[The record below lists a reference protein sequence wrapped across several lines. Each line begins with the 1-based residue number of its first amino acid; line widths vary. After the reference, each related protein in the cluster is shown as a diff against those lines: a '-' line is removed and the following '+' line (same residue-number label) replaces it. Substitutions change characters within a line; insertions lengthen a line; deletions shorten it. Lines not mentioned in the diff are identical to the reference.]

1 MENVCNRLLG
11 REGIERRNV
20 IIFSVRLTQIKL
32 SGFKSF
38 VDPTSINVPGQLVGV
53 VGPNGCGKSNV
64 IDAVRWVLGETRA
77 SALRGDSMQDVIFN
91 GSGNRP
97 PHARASVELNFD
109 NSEGRAGG
117 QWSQYGEIA
126 VKRILQRDGE
136 SSYYINGIHVR
147 RRDITDMFLGTGLG
161 PRAYAIIEQGMIS
174 RVIEAKPEELR
185 VFLEEAAGISKYKE
199 RRRETENRLAD
210 TRENLS
216 RITDIRLELGAQ
228 LEKLEAQAKVA
239 ARYKEFQSDL
249 SLKQHLLWY
258 LRRRDAGAERER
270 HAQEIARVGNE
281 MEAENAQ
288 LRHFESRLE
297 TARTTHYQ
305 AGDGMNTAQAALY
318 TANATVASHES
329 QLRYAEETR
338 SRLEG
343 QHTERRAQ
351 LGSWREQRAQL
362 TQALHMWAARSGA
375 AKEHAAQAKSR
386 LEQENALLPQAEA
399 AFRAAQ
405 EGAIESRSGLQQSES
420 ALQLEKA
427 NLAHL
432 ERGVAA
438 LGQRR
443 ERLDAELQTL
453 AAPDAAAANAVQA
466 GMRELDAA
474 LRSSQS
480 RIESLQAESAAAD
493 EGRAAATEALNA
505 AQRNETAAQAQL
517 TTLRQIQADTEN
529 NAPLRDWLDRHS
541 LGGLPRLFQ
550 KLRIDAGWEA
560 AVEAVLRERLHA
572 LEAAGIDK
580 LPSELPPAKASL
592 FERGSAPATAS
603 VAGLTPLS
611 AHVHATDP
619 AVSGALADW
628 LADVYAVEGRPARES
643 LRPGMLL
650 VNREGHQFTRHTVSF
665 HAPDAVDAGL
675 LARQAEIEALETRC
689 KGLEQ
694 ARRAAEA
701 AHQEAEA
708 SAAERS
714 AALEAGRTEI
724 SRMEKARHDAQIE
737 ELKLTQSEE
746 RYRERSAQVHAEVA
760 EIDREAARVRQA
772 LAECQAGIARGEEAI
787 AAAGERL
794 EAARQALA
802 AAEIAVVNQRRAA
815 QQSERELQDAVFGER
830 ECASKIAEIDNSVKV
845 IDQQIEHAEQE
856 ITKLTSE
863 LAADP
868 IPEVKR
874 QLESAVEA
882 RLACEKTLA
891 TARDAVEAAAA
902 ALREIEESRLQVESR
917 AAPLRERLAELRL
930 KEQAA
935 RINHDQ
941 FATQL
946 SEALADEA
954 ALAAH
959 AEAAPRPSSLQGEI
973 TRLSAAIGELGA
985 VNMAALEE
993 LSTSRERKAYLD
1005 SQATDLEEAVKTL
1018 EDAIRKIDRE
1028 TRELLRETF
1037 DSVNKHFGSLFP
1049 TLFGGGEAKLIMTG
1063 EEILDAGV
1071 QVMAQPPG
1079 KRNSSIHLLSG
1090 GEKALTAISLVF
1102 SLFQLNPAP
1111 FCLLDEVD
1119 APLDDSN
1126 TLRFCDLVKRMSA
1139 QTQFLFISHNKISM
1153 EMAQQLIGVTMPES
1167 GVSRVVAVD
1176 IDEALR
1182 IREELAA

>member
-1 MENVCNRLLG
+1 L
-11 REGIERRNV
+11 
-20 IIFSVRLTQIKL
+20 KL

-38 VDPTSINVPGQLVGV
+38 VDPTTINVPGQLVGV

-109 NSEGRAGG
+109 NSQGRAAG

-126 VKRILQRDGE
+126 VKRVLQRDGE
-136 SSYYINGIHVR
+136 SSYYINGLHVR

-199 RRRETENRLAD
+199 RRRETENRLTD
-210 TRENLS
+210 TRENLA
-216 RITDIRLELGAQ
+216 RISDIRLELGAQ
-228 LEKLEAQAKVA
+228 LEKLEAQAKIA

-249 SLKQHLLWY
+249 SLKQQLLWY
-258 LRRRDAGAERER
+258 LRRRDASSERER

-297 TARTTHYQ
+297 TARATHYQ
-305 AGDGMNTAQAALY
+305 AGDAMNGAQGALY

-338 SRLEG
+338 SRLEN
-343 QHTERRAQ
+343 QHTERRSQ
-351 LGSWREQRAQL
+351 LASWREQRAQL
-362 TQALHMWAARSGA
+362 THALHMWAARSVT
-375 AKEHAAQAKSR
+375 AKERAAQAKGK
-386 LEQENALLPQAEA
+386 LEQENALLPRAED

-405 EGAIESRSGLQQSES
+405 EAANESRSGVQQSES

-432 ERGVAA
+432 ERSVHA
-438 LGQRR
+438 LGQRH

-453 AAPDAAAANAVQA
+453 AAPDAAAASAVQA
-466 GMRELDAA
+466 GVRELDAA
-474 LRSSQS
+474 LQS
-480 RIESLQAESAAAD
+480 AQAQLESLQAESAAAD

-505 AQRNETAAQAQL
+505 AQRDETAAQAQL
-517 TTLRQIQADTEN
+517 ATLRQIQADTEN
-529 NAPLRDWLDRHS
+529 NAPLRDWLDRHA
-541 LGGLPRLFQ
+541 LGSLPRLFQ
-550 KLRIDAGWEA
+550 KLRIDSGWEA
-560 AVEAVLRERLHA
+560 AVESVLRERLHA
-572 LEAAGIDK
+572 LEASGIDK
-580 LPSELPPAKASL
+580 LPGEMPPAKASL
-592 FERGSAPATAS
+592 FERGMAAATAP
-603 VAGLTPLS
+603 VAGLTPLA

-628 LADVYAVEGRPARES
+628 LADVYAVEGQPAREA

-675 LARQAEIEALETRC
+675 LARQAEIETLEQRC
-689 KGLEQ
+689 KGLEDTL
-694 ARRAAEA
+694 RRAQA
-701 AHQEAEA
+701 ALQEAEA
-708 SAAERS
+708 HAAERTD
-714 AALEAGRTEI
+714 ALESARTQI

-737 ELKLTQSEE
+737 ELKLVQSEE
-746 RYRERSAQVHAEVA
+746 RYRERSEQVRGELA
-760 EIDREAARVRQA
+760 EIDRERARTHQG
-772 LAECQAGIARGEEAI
+772 LAECQAAIARGEEAI

-794 EAARQALA
+794 EAARQALT
-802 AAEIAVVNQRRAA
+802 AAENAVVAQRRAA
-815 QQSERELQDAVFGER
+815 QQAEREQQDAVFGER
-830 ECASKIAEIDNSVKV
+830 ECGSKIAEIDNSVKV
-845 IDQQIEHAEQE
+845 IDQQIEHAELE
-856 ITKLTSE
+856 IAKLTTE

-874 QLESAVEA
+874 QLETAVEA

-935 RINHDQ
+935 QINHDQ
-941 FATQL
+941 YATQL
-946 SEALADEA
+946 TEAGADEA
-954 ALAAH
+954 ALATH
-959 AEAAPRPSSLQGEI
+959 AADAPRPSALQGEI
-973 TRLSAAIGELGA
+973 TRLSQAIGELGA

-993 LSTSRERKAYLD
+993 LSSMQERKSYLD
-1005 SQATDLEEAVKTL
+1005 SQAADLDEAVRTL

-1037 DSVNKHFGSLFP
+1037 ESVNKHFGSLFP

-1079 KRNSSIHLLSG
+1079 KRNASIHLLSG

-1126 TLRFCDLVKRMSA
+1126 TLRFCELVKRMSA

-1153 EMAQQLIGVTMPES
+1153 EMAEQLIGVTMPES